1 VLSYRHAFHAG
12 NHADVLKHA
21 VLVLLL
27 NALKRKDK
35 PFVCID
41 THAGAG
47 RYDLADPKAQQ
58 THEYEQGIARW
69 WHSTDPVLVP
79 YLDCVR
85 ALNEHGPLRW
95 YPGSPLIARMLLRP
109 EDRLA
114 LLELHPTDYAA
125 LAAGFEGDPAVK
137 VERADAHARLKAWL
151 PPPERRGLVFIDPPY
166 ELRKEEAQVVDLLTE
181 SHRRWATGIY
191 AIWFPILTRLAAQRF
206 VERLAATGI
215 RRQLVIEYMP
225 FGEDTTVGLKG
236 SGVVI
241 VNPPYPLET
250 ELAAL
255 CVALEKHDGAARARV
270 RWSVGE

>member
-35 PFVCID
+35 PFVLID

-47 RYDLADPKAQQ
+47 RYDLADPKAQR
-58 THEYEQGIARW
+58 THEYEQGISKW
-69 WHSTDPVLVP
+69 WHSDAPALAP

-85 ALNEHGPLRW
+85 ALNQDGPLRW

-109 EDRLA
+109 QDRLA
-114 LLELHPTDYAA
+114 LLELHPTDFTA
-125 LAAGFEGDPAVK
+125 LAAGFEGDPAVQ
-137 VERADAHARLKAWL
+137 VVRADAHVQLKAWL

-166 ELRKEEAQVVDLLTE
+166 ELRKEEAQVVDLLIE
-181 SHRRWATGIY
+181 AHRRWATGIF
-191 AIWFPILTRLAAQRF
+191 AIWFPILSRLAAQRF
-206 VERLAATGI
+206 IERLAGTGI

-241 VNPPYPLET
+241 VNPPYQLQAELSAISSTLET
-250 ELAAL
+250 SA
-255 CVALEKHDGAARARV
+255 GARSRV
-270 RWSVGE
+270 RWSVEE